1 MVVVLQFVHSL
12 RPLEESVTDW
22 APLSS
27 GPVFIP
33 ASHVTMRKLCC
44 AETYCTDTHQDV
56 PAPGLRK
63 ADVSIT
69 ALFEGRSRQW
79 CRGNVN
85 YTNACVLCGKTVK
98 NISESLLKTQ
108 LTKTYLRVFIYIQR
122 AISWRCHGPCVSCGK
137 WFKNISESL
146 SKTQLT
152 KTYLRMFIISWR
164 VMGPVFRV
172 VNDLTI
178 SRVFIQ
184 KIVVQDIFED
194 DKSVIWRGH
203 V

>member
-1 MVVVLQFVHSL
+1 M
-12 RPLEESVTDW
+12 
-22 APLSS
+22 
-27 GPVFIP
+27 
-33 ASHVTMRKLCC
+33 
-44 AETYCTDTHQDV
+44 
-56 PAPGLRK
+56 
-63 ADVSIT
+63 
-69 ALFEGRSRQW
+69 
-79 CRGNVN
+79 
-85 YTNACVLCGKTVK
+85 
-98 NISESLLKTQ
+98 
-108 LTKTYLRVFIYIQR
+108 
-122 AISWRCHGPCVSCGK
+122 
-137 WFKNISESL
+137 
-146 SKTQLT
+146 KTQLT